1 MTASSIRNP
10 DLFQINDGRAVFY
23 GCDQEWYPTR
33 WQRLSGCGPTA
44 VSSIMHYL
52 YHSNSNSGNPPFPK
66 SDCVALMEEVWKFVT
81 PTMRG
86 IPSTKPL
93 YEGALAYAK
102 AKSLDMEFHILDI
115 PKKIPLR
122 PEFSRLL
129 SFLDA
134 ALRSDSPV
142 AFLNL
147 NNGTQT
153 NLDSWHWVTIIAL
166 EYEEDGS
173 VASVSF
179 LDEGT
184 VKMIDLKQWFRTT
197 TLGGGFVSFHLR

>member
-1 MTASSIRNP
+1 MTSVSIRNP
-10 DLFQINDGRAVFY
+10 DIFQIKDGGAVYY
-23 GCDQEWYPTR
+23 GFDQEWYPTR

-44 VSSIMHYL
+44 VSNIMHYL
-52 YHSNSNSGNPPFPK
+52 LHAETGKPPYSK
-66 SDCVALMEEVWKFVT
+66 SEGVALMQEVWKYVT

-86 IPSTKPL
+86 IPATKPL
-93 YEGALAYAK
+93 YEGALAFAEAK
-102 AKSLDMEFHILDI
+102 AMNMEFRVLDI
-115 PKKIPLR
+115 PKKPAQR

-129 SFLDA
+129 SFLDST
-134 ALRSDSPV
+134 LRSNSPV

-153 NLDSWHWVTIIAL
+153 NLDSWHWVTIIAM
-166 EYEEDGS
+166 EYAEDGS
-173 VASVSF
+173 LAAVSF

-184 VKMIDLKQWFRTT
+184 IKMINLEQWYRTT